1 MKKSATRPFPR
12 ILAFFLLLL
21 LLLPLF
27 TTHAL
32 AQTGQDLQGDLMDA
46 LPDGLR
52 DTVGDALALGDSGEP
67 LGVEQ
72 LLSYLLEALGGA
84 LPDTLPFFLRLLA
97 LVIAFAL
104 LSLLSGELKS
114 EGAARAA
121 ECGLCVVLAFFVCE
135 IARADFTHLTATL
148 RDMQAFSL
156 GLIPVFGGLFA
167 MGGTTATA
175 VASAGGFTAFSYLL
189 EQVAVAALTP
199 LLSLLFAFTA
209 LSAVGGRIA
218 SAGVFSFLRQAY
230 LTLLGLLSF
239 LLVTSL
245 GFQSALATSADSVAA
260 GSLRFAVGNLV
271 PIVGSTLGGTLR
283 TLTATV
289 TLLKSRLG
297 TLAVAALLV
306 SVLPI
311 FFMLLLHRFALS
323 LSSAVATMLGAR
335 RAGEI
340 IDGFRSLYDLAIA
353 TLAITAVLFFLIL
366 GILTGCGVAV
376 PLAG

>member
-1 MKKSATRPFPR
+1 MKKRATRA
-12 ILAFFLLLL
+12 LAFFVLLLL
-21 LLLPLF
+21 LSPLF

-32 AQTGQDLQGDLMDA
+32 AQTGQDPLDSLADA
-46 LPDGLR
+46 LPDSMR
-52 DTVGDALALGDSGEP
+52 DALDGEEGGEL
-67 LGVEQ
+67 LGVEA
-72 LLSYLLEALGGA
+72 LLSFLIEALGGA
-84 LPDTLPFFLRLLA
+84 LPDTLPFLLRLLA
-97 LVIAFAL
+97 LVVAFAL
-104 LSLLSGELKS
+104 LSLLAGELRS

-135 IARADFTHLTATL
+135 MARADFSALTATL

-156 GLIPVFGGLFA
+156 GLVPVFGGLFA

-189 EQVAVAALTP
+189 EHVAVAALPP

-230 LTLLGLLSF
+230 LTLLGLLSL

-245 GFQSALATSADSVAA
+245 GFQSALASSADSVAA

-289 TLLKSRLG
+289 TLLKARLG
-297 TLAVAALLV
+297 TLAVAALLM

-311 FFMLLLHRFALS
+311 FFVLLLHRFALS
-323 LSSAVATMLGAR
+323 LSSAVAAMLGAA
-335 RAGEI
+335 RAREI
-340 IDGFRSLYDLAIA
+340 LDGFRSLYDLAIA
-353 TLAITAVLFFLIL
+353 TLAITAVLFFLLL
-366 GILTGCGVAV
+366 GILTGCGVAI
-376 PLAG
+376 PLSG